1 MVVNSNRNWV
11 KSSTTA
17 WFSSNGSDIS
27 LSMTTTRVSSI
38 EQLDCGTNGRNCSSA
53 KREVHKVQE
62 VKDPRVAVVTGGG
75 TGVGA
80 AVARALASNGWS
92 TIICGRRLEIL
103 EKVAAELAEP
113 GLTAQV
119 DVSDPSEV
127 DRLFAVAVET
137 FGRVDLLFNNAG
149 IGAPPL
155 PIEEL
160 SVDAWREV
168 VDTNLTGSW
177 LCARAAFAQMKR
189 QSPAGGRIINNGSVS
204 AQTPR
209 PFSSPYTAT
218 KHAITG
224 LTKALA
230 LEGRVHGITVGQ
242 IDIGNALT
250 PLTAAMTKGVLQAD
264 GTIEAESTMDVE
276 EVAKAVLMMAELPPE
291 ANVLT
296 MTVMSNGMPLFGR
309 G

>member
-1 MVVNSNRNWV
+1 M
-11 KSSTTA
+11 
-17 WFSSNGSDIS
+17 
-27 LSMTTTRVSSI
+27 
-38 EQLDCGTNGRNCSSA
+38 
-53 KREVHKVQE
+53 QE
-62 VKDPRVAVVTGGG
+62 AKDPRVAVVTGGG

-92 TIICGRRLEIL
+92 TIICGRRPEIL
-103 EKVAAELAEP
+103 EQVAAEFDEP
-113 GLTAQV
+113 GLTARV
-119 DVSDPSEV
+119 DVSDPSDV
-127 DRLFAVAVET
+127 DRLFSLAVES

-250 PLTAAMTKGVLQAD
+250 PLTAAMTEGVLQAD

-276 EVAKAVLMMAELPPE
+276 DVAKAVLMMAELPPE

-296 MTVMSNGMPLFGR
+296 MTVMANGMPLVGR